1 MATPVFIVT
10 AIEGLGDR
18 DVSVRAEQGVF
29 RGTGSCQMIDEK
41 RWLCRFAL
49 DGNVVVDPSVVDQV
63 DLFSEHTRLALAAPE
78 LENPQAEN

>member
-1 MATPVFIVT
+1 MFIVT

-29 RGTGSCQMIDEK
+29 RGTGSCQMSDRK

-49 DGNVVVDPSVVDQV
+49 DGNVVVDPRMGS
-63 DLFSEHTRLALAAPE
+63 FSEHTGGTAAPGR